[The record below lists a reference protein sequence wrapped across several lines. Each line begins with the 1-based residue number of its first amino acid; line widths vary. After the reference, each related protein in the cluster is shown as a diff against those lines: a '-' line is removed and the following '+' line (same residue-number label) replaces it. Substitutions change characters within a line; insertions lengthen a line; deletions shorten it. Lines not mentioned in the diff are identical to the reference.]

1 MSYKKTAAAVVATAA
16 ITAGSI
22 AAYFTLNSEDNTAQ
36 ATPKDPQ
43 IQIENGLP
51 KTPKNPSIP
60 SNPATPSVPSI
71 DEAHQAG
78 TNAHLHLHP
87 AHPQ

>member
-1 MSYKKTAAAVVATAA
+1 MSYKKTAATVVATAA

-22 AAYFTLNSEDNTAQ
+22 AAYFKLNSEDNTAQ
-36 ATPKDPQ
+36 AAPKEPL
-43 IQIENGLP
+43 IQIENGRP
-51 KTPKNPSIP
+51 KTPQYPNVP

-71 DEAHQAG
+71 DEAHQEG
-78 TNAHLHLHP
+78 INAHLHLQP